1 MLNQAPTGYT
11 EHVRDPKPFITEEG
25 KIRFILGAQRED
37 LSGTA
42 LIYEMTDLDATP
54 QLIGEFKLPDFDNQ
68 QVFMW
73 ECPDLLKLQEQD
85 LFLWSPQGKAQK
97 PTVSKIT
104 TMPLMRWVNM
114 PICTFP
120 HSISKNWIMALTF
133 MRHKVFRDRKVS
145 IMLGLAYQ
153 T

>member
-85 LFLWSPQGKAQK
+85 LFLWSPQGKAQNLLFPK
-97 PTVSKIT
+97 SLPCHLCAGS
-104 TMPLMRWVNM
+104 
-114 PICTFP
+114 ICQF
-120 HSISKNWIMALTF
+120 AL
-133 MRHKVFRDRKVS
+133 FRTAYRRT
-145 IMLGLAYQ
+145 GLWL
-153 T
+153 